1 MSIWNW
7 IHILAAYLI
16 YIFIAVLASMVVRK
30 TSGDLK
36 DFSARN
42 SPRVLLLGGAANLIA
57 MFAILSLIIFWDKRP
72 IHPLGWISPELIL
85 SYQ

>member
-7 IHILAAYLI
+7 VHILAAYLI
-16 YIFIAVLASMVVRK
+16 YIVIAVLISMVVRK

-36 DFSARN
+36 DFSVRN

-57 MFAILSLIIFWDKRP
+57 MFAILAQLVFWDKRP
-72 IHPLGWISPELIL
+72 VSDLGLNFHRIDMAV
-85 SYQ
+85 